1 MNQRMQRTGGLRA
14 LGAMIALTLM
24 LALPAAAAQSVAY
37 SKEPTHDAALV
48 KRLPGFKSE
57 VAQVN
62 GTRIHYVIGGNGP
75 ALVLLPGWPQTWWTY
90 HKIMPA
96 LARHFTIVA
105 VDIRGMGGS
114 AKPADG
120 YDKKNMAKDVREL
133 LHKLAHSDAFIV
145 GHDIGAQVA
154 WSFAANYPEATKKLV
169 MLDVPH
175 PDEGL
180 YSWPILPR
188 PNTFGDKID
197 PAAPFAWWFAF
208 HQVKRLPEK
217 LLAGRVHLEQEWFFT
232 YLMKDESVLSPLD
245 RAVYANAY
253 NSADAIRAG
262 NAWYQTFPQDVVD
275 EKAYPKLTMPVLGI
289 AGPGYGWLS
298 STIAAKAT
306 NARTIQLKDSGHFVQ
321 EEAPQETTR
330 LIVEFLMQPQQ

>member
-1 MNQRMQRTGGLRA
+1 MSQIKRRPSGVRTLSA
-14 LGAMIALTLM
+14 LLALTFA
-24 LALPAAAAQSVAY
+24 LALPAQSAPSVVY

-48 KRLPGFKSE
+48 KRLPGFQSQ
-57 VAQVN
+57 VADVN
-62 GTRIHYVIGGNGP
+62 GTRIHYVVGGSGP
-75 ALVLLPGWPQTWWTY
+75 AIVLLPGWPQTWWTY

-96 LARHFTIVA
+96 LAKQYTVVA
-105 VDIRGMGGS
+105 VDLRGMGSS

-120 YDKKNMAKDVREL
+120 YDKKTMAKDVRDL
-133 LHKLAHSDAFIV
+133 LAKLGRSDAYVV

-154 WSFAANYPEATKKLV
+154 WSFAASYPEATKKLV

-197 PAAPFAWWFAF
+197 PSAPFAWWFAF
-208 HQVKRLPEK
+208 HQVKRLPERM
-217 LLAGRVHLEQEWFFT
+217 LAGRAHVEQEWFFT
-232 YLMKDESVLSPLD
+232 YLMKDESALSPLD

-253 NSADAIRAG
+253 RSADAIRAG
-262 NAWYQTFPQDVVD
+262 NAWYQAFPQDIVD
-275 EKAYPKLTMPVLGI
+275 EKSYPKLAMPVLGI

-298 STIAAKAT
+298 STLSAKAT
-306 NARTIQLKDSGHFVQ
+306 NVRTIHLADSGHFVQ
-321 EEAPQETTR
+321 EEAPDETVR
-330 LIVEFLMQPQQ
+330 LILEFLSQAP